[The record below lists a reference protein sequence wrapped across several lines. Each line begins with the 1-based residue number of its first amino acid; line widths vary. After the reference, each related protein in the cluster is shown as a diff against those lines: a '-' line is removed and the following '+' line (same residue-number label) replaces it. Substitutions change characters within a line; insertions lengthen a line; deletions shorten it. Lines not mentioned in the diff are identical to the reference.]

1 MGGSV
6 AQARDRRR
14 RFPQIFIAASRRA
27 HRPLVDSGPLRR
39 EEQQM
44 SRFSMA
50 LVAAAASALVA
61 IAVVALPA
69 FGGDSGSPTSPAKPA
84 PDFSALVACLSA
96 HGLTGAPATP
106 EQFKPWL
113 GAKEASDPQATKAA
127 EKACDDQAP
136 NGLDVHQGPDIQ
148 ALGACLRSHGL
159 DAPTAPDALKRWLA
173 DQSGGPA
180 FAACKMQLDPGKPG
194 AGDKKLPD
202 CGTPA
207 QPPADKAPADKP
219 TTDQAAPSGT

>member
-1 MGGSV
+1 
-6 AQARDRRR
+6 
-14 RFPQIFIAASRRA
+14 
-27 HRPLVDSGPLRR
+27 
-39 EEQQM
+39 M

-61 IAVVALPA
+61 TAMVALPA
-69 FGGDSGSPTSPAKPA
+69 FGGDSGSPTSPTKPA
-84 PDFSALVACLSA
+84 PDFSAFVACLNA

-127 EKACDDQAP
+127 EKACGDQAP
-136 NGLDVHQGPDIQ
+136 KRVVGNGPDSGPDMQ
-148 ALGACLRSHGL
+148 ELGACLRSHGL

-180 FAACKMQLDPGKPG
+180 FVACKMQLDPGKPG

-207 QPPADKAPADKP
+207 QPPADKAPADQAP
-219 TTDQAAPSGT
+219 ADQAARSST